1 MRYKSRNVES
11 IKGLVREMI
20 LNQLYEMVE
29 NIHSTEFGGLHI
41 RSKIARSVLKK
52 ENVFDASD
60 IEIDLFL
67 RNLNFEVA
75 KLIGKLEFQTGAT
88 PTVKRTSTNAVDR
101 NAFFGNVPQ
110 HLIDGEKSILDKF

>member
-1 MRYKSRNVES
+1 MKYQKTNVKS
-11 IKGLVREMI
+11 IKGLVRKMI
-20 LNQLYEMVE
+20 LNQLYEMVKS
-29 NIHSTEFGGLHI
+29 IHLTEFGGLDI

-52 ENVFDASD
+52 ESVLEASN

-75 KLIGKLEFQTGAT
+75 KLIGKLEVQTGAT
-88 PTVKRTSTNAVDR
+88 PTVKRTTNNAVDR

-110 HLIDGEKSILDKF
+110 HLIDKF